1 MDAILTALRV
11 YRIGPFSV
19 FDTLGSYLIIAAIAP
34 WLTRLFAKLHISIS
48 PLQWLSLTLPLAL
61 AAHLLAGVNS
71 PFTKMFLDSGN
82 IVAKVIVMVMVIV
95 GLKDVALSLLRPR
108 HQ

>member
-1 MDAILTALRV
+1 MDAILATLRV
-11 YRIGPFSV
+11 YRIGPFSA
-19 FDTLGSYLIIAAIAP
+19 FDTVGAYLVVAVVAP
-34 WLTRLFAKLHISIS
+34 WLTRMFAKIHISIS